1 MKISIVT
8 PCYNSGQHIEATIKS
23 IWSQDYQNFE
33 HIVMDGLS
41 KDNTVDIVKRYPGI
55 RLFSE
60 RDTGQSNALNKGFRK
75 TTGDILAWQNADDI
89 YHPGAFKKVV
99 EVFEQHPEIDL
110 IYGNYTLIRPDDS
123 WICDVYP
130 PTWNEWKFIH
140 GRFVPLQPT
149 VFWRRKVY
157 ETVGDLDEL
166 LHYCMDV
173 DFFSRCVLKK
183 FRFQHVDFML
193 GGFRVHDESK
203 TQNASNRERVAA
215 EYLSVLSRNFH
226 YNLFDKSVF
235 KFFEVRSRLAKTIK
249 LKWPKKF

>member
-41 KDNTVDIVKRYPGI
+41 KDNTVEIVKKYPGI
-55 RLFSE
+55 QLFSE
-60 RDTGQSNALNKGFRK
+60 RDTGQSNALNKGFKK

-89 YHPGAFKKVV
+89 YHPGAFKTVV
-99 EVFEQHPEIDL
+99 DFFTQNPDVDVV
-110 IYGNYTLIRPDDS
+110 YGNYTLITQNSD

-130 PTWNEWKFIH
+130 PQWSEWKFIH

-157 ETVGDLDEL
+157 EAVGDLDEK

-173 DFFSRCVLKK
+173 DFFSRIVLKNFK
-183 FRFQHVDFML
+183 FQRIDFML

-203 TQNASNRERVAA
+203 TQNAGNKEKVSKEF
-215 EYLSVLSRNFH
+215 LHVLTRNFR
-226 YNLFDKSVF
+226 YDSFDKAIF
-235 KFFEVRSRLAKTIK
+235 KFFEARAALAKTIK
-249 LKWPKKF
+249 SKWLKKL